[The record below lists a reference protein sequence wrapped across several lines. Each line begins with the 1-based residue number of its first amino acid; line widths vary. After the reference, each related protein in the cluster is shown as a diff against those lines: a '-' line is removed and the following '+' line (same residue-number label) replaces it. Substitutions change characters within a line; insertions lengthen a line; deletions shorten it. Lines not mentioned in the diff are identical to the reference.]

1 MPFTRTARQKEAW
14 DLLGGPAKHVMLAGG
29 SGSGKT
35 LLICQAIAM
44 RALAARKSR
53 HAVLRF
59 QFSAV
64 KKSVV
69 LDTWPAMMEMCY
81 PSVDYDISKTDWFA
95 RMPNDSEVW
104 FGGLDDKER
113 VEKIL
118 GTAYATLFFNE
129 CSQIPLQSRNI
140 ALTRLRQVCE
150 AEINGVKRPLRLK
163 AFYDENPP
171 SQAHWSY
178 KEFARKVEAETGKVF
193 ADPEAYAMLYMNPE
207 HNRENLTPDYIAT
220 LERLPMRLRL
230 RFLEGRFAD
239 ITAGALWT
247 IEIIDQYRHTDPLPD
262 MQRMIVAVD
271 PSGAADDDNA
281 ANDDIGILVCG
292 LGIDGRGYVL
302 EDVTCKAGPRIWG
315 NVATNA
321 YDRHGADC
329 IVAEKNFGGE
339 MVRHVIQTA
348 KPGVPCKLVVASRGK
363 VVRAEPISAL
373 TEQGK
378 IRFAGIFPALE
389 EELTSFTTHG
399 YVGDG
404 SSNRVDAFVWA
415 MSELFPG
422 MVKKEPKEIDIT
434 QFQPSVSVYPMS
446 GGGNY
451 A

>member
-1 MPFTRTARQKEAW
+1 MAFARTSRQKEAW

-29 SGSGKT
+29 SRSGKT
-35 LLICQAIAM
+35 LLICQAVAM

-53 HAVLRF
+53 HAILRF
-59 QFSAV
+59 RFSAV
-64 KKSVV
+64 KKSIV
-69 LDTWPAMMEMCY
+69 LDTWPKMMAMCY
-81 PSVDYDISKTDWFA
+81 PSVDYDLSKTDWYA
-95 RMPNDSEVW
+95 RLPNESEVW

-118 GTAYATLFFNE
+118 GNEYATLFFNE
-129 CSQIPLQSRNI
+129 CSQIPLQSRNT
-140 ALTRLRQVCE
+140 ALTRLAQLCE

-178 KEFARKVEAETGKVF
+178 KEFVRKIEPESGKVF
-193 ADPEAYAMLYMNPE
+193 ANPEAYAMMYVNPE
-207 HNRENLTPDYIAT
+207 HNMDNLPADYIAE
-220 LERLPMRLRL
+220 LARLPARLRL
-230 RFLEGRFAD
+230 RFLEGKFAD

-247 IEIIDQYRHTDPLPD
+247 IEMIDQYRHTDPLPD

-271 PSGAADDDNA
+271 PSGAGEDDNA
-281 ANDDIGILVCG
+281 ADSIGILVCG
-292 LGIDGRGYVL
+292 LGIDGKGYVL
-302 EDVTCKAGPRIWG
+302 EDVTCKAAPKVWG

-329 IVAEKNFGGE
+329 IIAEKNFGGE

-378 IRFAGIFPALE
+378 IRFAGVFPELE

-404 SSNRVDAFVWA
+404 SPNRADAFVWA
-415 MSELFPG
+415 MSEVFPG
-422 MVKKEPKEIDIT
+422 MVKAEKKEIDLA
-434 QFQPSVSVYPMS
+434 QFSPSVSVYPQS
-446 GGGNY
+446 GGRY

>member
-1 MPFTRTARQKEAW
+1 MPFSRTARQREAW

-29 SGSGKT
+29 SRSGKT

-44 RALAARKSR
+44 RGLAAKKSR

-59 QFSAV
+59 RFSAV
-64 KKSVV
+64 KKSIV
-69 LDTWPAMMEMCY
+69 LDTWPKMMGMCY
-81 PSVDYDISKTDWFA
+81 PSVDYDLSKTDWYA
-95 RMPNDSEVW
+95 RLPNDSEIW

-118 GTAYATLFFNE
+118 GNEYATLFFNE
-129 CSQIPLQSRNI
+129 CSQIPLQSRNT
-140 ALTRLRQVCE
+140 ALTRLAQLCE
-150 AEINGVKRPLRLK
+150 AEVNGVKRPLRLK

-178 KEFARKVEAETGKVF
+178 KEFVRKIEPESGKVF
-193 ADPEAYAMLYMNPE
+193 AAPETYAMMYVNPE
-207 HNRENLTPDYIAT
+207 HNLDNLPADYIAE

-230 RFLEGRFAD
+230 RFLEGKFAD

-247 IEIIDQYRHTDPLPD
+247 IEIIDQYRHTEPLPD

-271 PSGAADDDNA
+271 PSGAGEDDNA
-281 ANDDIGILVCG
+281 ADSIGILVCG

-302 EDVTCKAGPRIWG
+302 EDVTCKAPPRVWG

-378 IRFAGIFPALE
+378 IRFAGVFPELE

-404 SSNRVDAFVWA
+404 SPNRADAFVWA
-415 MSELFPG
+415 MSEVFPG
-422 MVKKEPKEIDIT
+422 MVKAERKEIDLT
-434 QFQPSVSVYPMS
+434 QFQPSVSVYPM
-446 GGGNY
+446 GGGSRY